1 MKKIQT
7 KTAFTT
13 VILMLVIFFT
23 GAVYAA
29 SPENPSH
36 FGGSRHLINIIN
48 FFIDLELNQEQKD
61 AFQELLTDTRNE
73 TQPLIEEIHALRAE
87 MDETL
92 LAEEIDTAVAEKQI
106 LDLAALKSSMTS
118 IALNAKLQGAQILT
132 PEQRELILAKKVEW
146 KERFLQWR
154 NLFSKLFFN

>member
-1 MKKIQT
+1 MKKLRT
-7 KTAFTT
+7 KAALTT
-13 VILMLVIFFT
+13 VILILVIFFT

-29 SPENPSH
+29 SPETPSH

-61 AFQELLTDTRNE
+61 AFQELLTDTHNE
-73 TQPLIEEIHALRAE
+73 IQPLIEDIHALRAE

-92 LAEEIDTAVAEKQI
+92 LAEEIDTALAEKQI
-106 LDLAALKSSMTS
+106 LDLAARKSSMTS

-132 PEQRELILAKKVEW
+132 PEQRELILTKKVEW

-154 NLFSKLFFN
+154 NVFSKLFFN